1 MKDTAL
7 KKILKELATGEPILV
22 FANQQKKYLRKIA
35 EQAEQKSGVELG
47 IATRSQGRKEVE
59 LPVLRVRIKSED
71 NGNYEYDSFYL
82 GFTPKDKTLY
92 ISTQRNFILD
102 LDYADRKTAF
112 TDVDQLPVVIEEI
125 RKIQSATLLKERK
138 QQVAESFTRQGVKA
152 VVIKAAKQFNLMYAI
167 DKTPKQYLIFLRK
180 PKKTHV
186 VVIKI
191 AATKKLYPKE
201 LEQLPEL
208 VEHAAGHLEFCHKVY
223 RCISVPRD
231 LKYNRTDWQSA

>member
-1 MKDTAL
+1 MNDTAL
-7 KKILKELATGEPILV
+7 KKFLKELATGEPILV
-22 FANQQKKYLRKIA
+22 STNQQKKYLRQIA
-35 EQAEQKSGVELG
+35 EQADQELGVEMV
-47 IATRSQGRKEVE
+47 IATRSQASKEVE
-59 LPVLRVRIKSED
+59 LPILKVQIKSED

-92 ISTQRNFILD
+92 ISTQRNYILD
-102 LDYADRKTAF
+102 VECADQKTAF
-112 TDVDQLPVVIEEI
+112 TDVDQIPFVIEKI
-125 RKIQSATLLKERK
+125 RKIQSATLLKKRK

-152 VVIKAAKQFNLMYAI
+152 VVIKVAKQFNLLYAI

-191 AATKKLYPKE
+191 AATKKLFPKE

-223 RCISVPRD
+223 RCIKVSRD